1 MKTQYLTNNENIE
14 ENFQIYSTFN
24 NQSFVEKIRTIEW
37 SLGYMQKIEKHFEVN
52 ELNDKN
58 KPYYYLSIH
67 INYIFKVNENE
78 KITLRKIEAL
88 ILGSETDFNKEELIK
103 NNYKEYP
110 ITKKFSE
117 YIKNVHKKRID
128 EIKKLSVIQ
137 NGFNGF
143 RNNYPKKE
151 YEIDSFDIKK
161 IKDSMKYINKI
172 FENENEITIVNELE
186 FDFYKGEYVKEGLE
200 IYKNGNILREM
211 EELRNELPINEMS
224 VKKEIKNKI

>member
-1 MKTQYLTNNENIE
+1 MKTQYLSNNENTE
-14 ENFQIYSTFN
+14 EYTQMQSSLSQQNFVDKVKTL
-24 NQSFVEKIRTIEW
+24 EW
-37 SLGYMQKIEKHFEVN
+37 SLGYMQKVEKYFAVN
-52 ELNDKN
+52 ELNDKT

-67 INYIFKVNENE
+67 INYIFKINENE
-78 KITLRKIEAL
+78 KITLRKIEVS

-117 YIKNVHKKRID
+117 YIKNVHQKRID
-128 EIKKLSVIQ
+128 KIKKLSVVQ
-137 NGFNGF
+137 NDF

-151 YEIDSFDIKK
+151 YEIDSFDIKN
-161 IKDSMKYINKI
+161 IKDSMNYINKM

-186 FDFYKGEYVKEGLE
+186 FDFYKGKYVEEGLE
-200 IYKNGNILREM
+200 IYKSGNILRKM

-224 VKKEIKNKI
+224 VKKIIKNKI

>member
-1 MKTQYLTNNENIE
+1 MKTQYLSNNENTE
-14 ENFQIYSTFN
+14 EYTQMQSSLSQQNFVDKVKTL
-24 NQSFVEKIRTIEW
+24 EW
-37 SLGYMQKIEKHFEVN
+37 SLGYMQKVEKYFAVN
-52 ELNDKN
+52 ELNDKT

-67 INYIFKVNENE
+67 INYIFKINENE
-78 KITLRKIEAL
+78 KITLRKIEVS

-117 YIKNVHKKRID
+117 YIKNVHQKRID
-128 EIKKLSVIQ
+128 KIKKLSVVQ
-137 NGFNGF
+137 NDF
-143 RNNYPKKE
+143 RKNYPKRE
-151 YEIDSFDIKK
+151 YEIESFDIKN

-186 FDFYKGEYVKEGLE
+186 FDFYKGKYVEEGLE
-200 IYKNGNILREM
+200 IYKSGNILRKM

-224 VKKEIKNKI
+224 VKKIRKNKI

>member
-24 NQSFVEKIRTIEW
+24 NQSFVERIRTIEW

-137 NGFNGF
+137 NVFNGF

>member
-14 ENFQIYSTFN
+14 EKFQIYSTFN
-24 NQSFVEKIRTIEW
+24 NQSFVERIRTIEW
-37 SLGYMQKIEKHFEVN
+37 SLGYMQKMEKYFAVN
-52 ELNDKN
+52 ELNDKT
-58 KPYYYLSIH
+58 KPYYDLSIH
-67 INYIFKVNENE
+67 INYIFKINENE
-78 KITLRKIEAL
+78 KITLKKIEVS

-117 YIKNVHKKRID
+117 YIKNVHQKRID
-128 EIKKLSVIQ
+128 KIKKLSVVQ
-137 NGFNGF
+137 NDFIK
-143 RNNYPKKE
+143 NYPKRE
-151 YEIDSFDIKK
+151 YEIESFDIKN

-186 FDFYKGEYVKEGLE
+186 FDFYKGKYVEEGLE
-200 IYKNGNILREM
+200 IYKSGNILRKM

-224 VKKEIKNKI
+224 VKKIIKNKI